1 MSRAVKPLADLT
13 GKVCMITGATSGL
26 GKAAAVAVAAC
37 NPTLFLVA
45 RNPER
50 AEQTAAEITATTGN
64 DKIVTLI
71 GDLASQQDIRR
82 VAAEFLKTG
91 QPLHLLFNNAGVV
104 MLKREETID
113 GLETTFAVNHLG
125 YFLLTNLLLDR
136 IRESAPARIVCTASG
151 AHAYS
156 GGRLDFDDLQS
167 SKSYSSMK
175 VYAKSKLANILFTR
189 ELAKRLDGSGVTVNC
204 FHPGLVGSNL
214 AVNNGLLAKLLIL
227 ALRPVARSNEKGAE
241 TGIYLCLSPEVEGQS
256 GLYFYD
262 KKAKWPK
269 SYAQNDED
277 AARLWSESEKLTG
290 MAE

>member
-1 MSRAVKPLADLT
+1 MSPAVKPLADLT

-26 GKAAAVAVAAC
+26 GQAAAEAIAAC
-37 NPTLFLVA
+37 NPTLYLVA
-45 RNPER
+45 RDPER
-50 AEQTAAEITATTGN
+50 AARTASQISAVTGN
-64 DKIVTLI
+64 DKIVPLI

-82 VAAEFLKTG
+82 IAAEFLATD

-104 MLKREETID
+104 MLKREETVD

-156 GGRLDFDDLQS
+156 GGRLDFEDLQS

-214 AVNNGLLAKLLIL
+214 AVNNGFLAKLLIL

-241 TGIYLCLSPEVEGQS
+241 TGVHLCLSPEVEGQS

-262 KKAKWPK
+262 KKTKWPK

-277 AARLWSESEKLTG
+277 AARLWGESEKLTG
-290 MAE
+290 LVE